1 MTTSL
6 HWFDILLVIAS
17 VILVLGVGLSLAQQ
31 QWGLVSLTTQTLLID
46 SYPIDLRW
54 SDVVLCALTY
64 GVVAFAV
71 IHLTVRGALRKA
83 D

>member
-1 MTTSL
+1 MAAISL
-6 HWFDILLVIAS
+6 VAG
-17 VILVLGVGLSLAQQ
+17 LVLGVGLSLAQQ

-54 SDVVLCALTY
+54 GDVVLCALTY